1 MKTTKRQLRQI
12 IHEVLLLEQS
22 SVGKIYHVT
31 NVPIS
36 SLSPRPMWFW
46 MDEQLGHI
54 MYDGDKEEGLDPYL
68 YEASVSGNIADLDDQ
83 RVEDLLEQNGVEYY
97 DSDMASNPTE
107 EEVLAHEGTKV
118 LLANG
123 YDGVMFW
130 DYHPADSQQDAKS
143 LMIFNTA
150 NSVSG
155 WAQIR

>member
-1 MKTTKRQLRQI
+1 
-12 IHEVLLLEQS
+12 
-22 SVGKIYHVT
+22 
-31 NVPIS
+31 
-36 SLSPRPMWFW
+36 

-130 DYHPADSQQDAKS
+130 DYHPADS
-143 LMIFNTA
+143 
-150 NSVSG
+150 
-155 WAQIR
+155 